1 MPVVDR
7 GELELRDA
15 PLLLRQSV
23 YFAGSMMRRST
34 AGHHSAPST
43 QALYIKVKTLLF
55 LDMEKDPLVV
65 LRAVALL
72 GSWSSHPPQ
81 AISLECPWQWNGTA
95 IRLALQLGLH
105 REATYTDSERHKRS
119 RRVMWFLFNNE
130 TLQSICYA
138 RPSMLRLQD
147 LDIRHLEPN
156 DFPEGD
162 SISAMVFCAMTRLC
176 TELSH
181 IEALSAQRRPA
192 APADILARVS
202 ALRAWIAALPP
213 ALRLFD
219 EHDNRRR
226 RPWSRLV
233 AECHIFY
240 FVAVIL
246 VCLLPGPHRQSL
258 TFCTASI
265 VASSCIARLYEE
277 ILCHEEVHCLLPI
290 HGWTTLLAAVPQI
303 YCGVKYPN
311 LASVCAEELDISAAV
326 LEQMRDKY
334 ESAAVVLTKVDALR
348 RTDAAAAA
356 GWLNQ
361 PLSSSSSSPP
371 RANGSSS
378 SNQTGGDQ
386 SWRETEGL
394 ADAVAGLFP
403 FPSHLSPK
411 MGLLPLPFG
420 SSAASAVAV
429 DITMMGAAELP
440 SPVAMPFDPGEITWP
455 LDLSAF
461 SLANLDSLFPSEM
474 AVESGNAGLSGVD
487 GALHTAI

>member
-119 RRVMWFLFNNE
+119 RRVMWFLFVSAFLADNHLASQSTETSPFQNNE

-162 SISAMVFCAMTRLC
+162 SISATVFCAMT
-176 TELSH
+176 
-181 IEALSAQRRPA
+181 P
-192 APADILARVS
+192 
-202 ALRAWIAALPP
+202 
-213 ALRLFD
+213 LRLFD
-219 EHDNRRR
+219 DDNRR

-240 FVAVIL
+240 FIAVIL

-474 AVESGNAGLSGVD
+474 AAAESGEAGLSGVD

>member
-1 MPVVDR
+1 
-7 GELELRDA
+7 
-15 PLLLRQSV
+15 
-23 YFAGSMMRRST
+23 MMRRST
-34 AGHHSAPST
+34 AGHHAAPST

-119 RRVMWFLFNNE
+119 RRVMWFLFVSAFLADNHLASQSTDASPFQNNE

-147 LDIRHLEPN
+147 LDIRHLEPS
-156 DFPEGD
+156 DFPDGEDD
-162 SISAMVFCAMTRLC
+162 SISALIFCAMTRLC

-192 APADILARVS
+192 SLNAILARVS
-202 ALRAWIAALPP
+202 ALGAWIAALPP

-219 EHDNRRR
+219 DDNRR

-246 VCLLPGPHRQSL
+246 ICLLPGPHRQSL

-303 YCGVKYPN
+303 YCGVKYPH
-311 LASVCAEELDISAAV
+311 LAPICAEELDISAAV

-348 RTDAAAAA
+348 RTDAAAAV

-361 PLSSSSSSPP
+361 PPLSSSSSSSPPP
-371 RANGSSS
+371 RVNGSSS
-378 SNQTGGDQ
+378 NNQTGGDQ

-411 MGLLPLPFG
+411 MGLLLPLPFG

-429 DITMMGAAELP
+429 DITMVGAAELP

-474 AVESGNAGLSGVD
+474 AAESGEDAGLGGVD